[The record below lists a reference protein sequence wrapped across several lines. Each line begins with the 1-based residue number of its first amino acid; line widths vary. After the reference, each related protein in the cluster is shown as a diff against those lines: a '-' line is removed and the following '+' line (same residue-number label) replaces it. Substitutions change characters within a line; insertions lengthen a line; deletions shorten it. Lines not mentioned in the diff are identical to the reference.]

1 MRAFGLAL
9 IVETL
14 MSDDDRQLE
23 LFDTTDQFGNDTH
36 AAPLI
41 KIDKEKQTFKQ
52 KLIDPKDATNTVNS
66 SWANL
71 GNHTLAILFVACILF
86 VLYASY

>member
-1 MRAFGLAL
+1 
-9 IVETL
+9 

-23 LFDTTDQFGNDTH
+23 LFDTTDQFGVDTH

-41 KIDKEKQTFKQ
+41 KIDKEKQTLKQ
-52 KLIDPKDATNTVNS
+52 KLIDPHDQTNTVNS
-66 SWANL
+66 DWSNL

>member
-1 MRAFGLAL
+1 
-9 IVETL
+9 
-14 MSDDDRQLE
+14 MSDKEQLE

-41 KIDKEKQTFKQ
+41 KIDKEKQTLKQ
-52 KLIDPKDATNTVNS
+52 KLIDPHDQTNTVNS
-66 SWANL
+66 DWGNL
-71 GNHTLAILFVACILF
+71 GNHTLAIIWTACILF

>member
-41 KIDKEKQTFKQ
+41 KIDK
-52 KLIDPKDATNTVNS
+52 
-66 SWANL
+66 
-71 GNHTLAILFVACILF
+71 
-86 VLYASY
+86 

>member
-1 MRAFGLAL
+1 MAL

-14 MSDDDRQLE
+14 MSDNDRQLE

-41 KIDKEKQTFKQ
+41 KIDKEKQTLKQNMQFAVFKNAGFDRGSLMLRRLGSLCFDRRP
-52 KLIDPKDATNTVNS
+52 LI
-66 SWANL
+66 L
-71 GNHTLAILFVACILF
+71 Q
-86 VLYASY
+86 